1 MPDITIPLTTNQEN
15 RLLKAY
21 GRILNL
27 VDGVGQP
34 RDATLLEVRSMLINY
49 MRNTVLDHERQE
61 ALKNY
66 TATPY

>member
-1 MPDITIPLTTNQEN
+1 MPDITIPLTTGQEN